1 MHIYLKTKQSRL
13 PKHRVLKILD
23 DQQSPPPKKKE
34 NVSKNDPRSVTA
46 GNASK
51 MLILLPTELS

>member
-1 MHIYLKTKQSRL
+1 MCPSSGETTVFMRHL
-13 PKHRVLKILD
+13 VLD
-23 DQQSPPPKKKE
+23 GQSPNKKE
-34 NVSKNDPRSVTA
+34 NVSKNDTWSVTA